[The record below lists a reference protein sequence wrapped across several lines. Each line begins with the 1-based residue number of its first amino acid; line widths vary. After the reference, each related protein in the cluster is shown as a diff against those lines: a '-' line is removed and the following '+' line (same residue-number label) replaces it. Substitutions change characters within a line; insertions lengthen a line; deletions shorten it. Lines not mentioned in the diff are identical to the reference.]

1 MAENI
6 AILHSPITLV
16 YNTDL
21 RQKMTGN
28 GGHFVTAYSHE
39 WVSLGAIKK
48 FSAWPSSVQNKVKI
62 VFYSYSSKA
71 QNTTRRHAQ

>member
-1 MAENI
+1 MYYLSLSLIVHCITTVLYFAPFPRLMAENI

-48 FSAWPSSVQNKVKI
+48 FSA
-62 VFYSYSSKA
+62 
-71 QNTTRRHAQ
+71 